1 MIRAISDASGHDAAT
16 SLAEIGKRAM
26 GRRRGGAS
34 EEDMK
39 TKQRLATLH
48 PEVTNAVGARKED

>member
-16 SLAEIGKRAM
+16 SLAEIGRRAM
-26 GRRRGGAS
+26 GRRRARGG
-34 EEDMK
+34 EEELK

-48 PEVTNAVGARKED
+48 PEVTNAVKSEKEH